1 MSDYIEIMIIAEGHT
16 EKRFIDEILTP
27 YMSSK
32 NTFIRGQLV
41 GKPGHKGGDIRFS
54 RVEKDVAIHL
64 KQRKDTF
71 VSIFVDY
78 YGIEKNWPGLNE
90 AHQCNSP
97 KAIADAMNRATKEK
111 MLSKFAEYG
120 ADYRFVPFIAV
131 HEFEALLF
139 SDVKILASQLK
150 VDPAIVE
157 KILEECRE
165 PENINNSP
173 NSAPSKRL
181 KRIFDPYK
189 KKTNGITIANL
200 IGIEKMRSKC
210 PVFNEWLTT
219 LENLQEEAYGKA

>member
-1 MSDYIEIMIIAEGHT
+1 MSDYVEIMIIAEGHT

-27 YMSSK
+27 YMAAK
-32 NTFIRGQLV
+32 NIFIRGQLV
-41 GKPGHKGGDIRFS
+41 GKAGHKGGNIRFS
-54 RVEKDVAIHL
+54 RVEKDIAMHL

-78 YGIEKNWPGLNE
+78 YGIKKHWPGLNE
-90 AHQCNSP
+90 AYQCNSP
-97 KAIADAMNRATKEK
+97 KAIADAMNRAAKEK
-111 MLSKFAEYG
+111 VLSKLADHG

-139 SDVKILASQLK
+139 SDAKILASQLK
-150 VDPAIVE
+150 VDSAIVE
-157 KILEECRE
+157 KILEECGE

-181 KRIFDPYK
+181 KRIYAPYK

-200 IGIEKMRSKC
+200 IGIEKMRNQC
-210 PVFNEWLTT
+210 PLFHDWLTT
-219 LENLQEEAYGKA
+219 LENLQREADGKA